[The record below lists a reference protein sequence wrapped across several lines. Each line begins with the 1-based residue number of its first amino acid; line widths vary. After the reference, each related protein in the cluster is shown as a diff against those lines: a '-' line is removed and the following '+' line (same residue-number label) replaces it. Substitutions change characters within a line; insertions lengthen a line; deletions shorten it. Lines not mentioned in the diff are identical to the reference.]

1 MSGWNGDSAC
11 AVAAGREW
19 EHAQWRR
26 PVRVLSPLSGSNGRG
41 DHTQRLAA
49 ADVSSF
55 PSSPPPPPNPGGERI
70 GTKNILTSTGS
81 GNARGR
87 VPGRTANYLSSKMA
101 DAVHYIH
108 LQNFSKS
115 LLETLNAQRL
125 GGHFCDVTVHI
136 HDATLRA
143 HRCVLAAGS
152 PFFHDKLL
160 LGYSEIEVPPVVPT
174 QVVQQLVEFMYSG
187 SLVVAQSEALQ
198 ILTAA
203 SILQIKTVIDEC
215 TQIISQSRA
224 NKPVTIAGAMAPC
237 GPQSRSSMNKIQ
249 EQPTKNPD
257 CSTSLALREASCSL
271 PSSLRSN
278 DMEIMSQMVPVSET
292 PKLLCASEVRYKLR
306 DMLSAQQRQLPEVR
320 EITVS
325 EVEHVPDS
333 DGMSTAYLTQTEA
346 PQSCHSRKQRQP
358 VRLQIS
364 DSVPVIIKD
373 EEEEEEEIDD
383 GNCKDDIE
391 DDKGAVFTECS
402 GGFTS
407 CSENE
412 KVGSPDDKVRNAS
425 NGRKDSTGQIE
436 FSAEGQDF
444 FSNQDVFSETFIPPW
459 QSEENLPEGNREPS
473 MDNAD
478 KFRPDCS
485 LEGSSLRNLAVVASS
500 DFKSNPPFNA
510 RVGESRGLPFVASVL
525 NRDIKNSVS
534 AAAVATSSSSIFQ
547 FHLTHPNQNQPGVT
561 QGFFSVQQEGTSNV
575 VQMNSSIVPGNLQ
588 NDQSQR
594 PGPSRS
600 LEPSYVCSHCQKTFS
615 SRKNYTKHMFIH
627 SGEKPHQCSICWRSF
642 SLRDYLLKHMV
653 THTGVRAFQCSIC
666 CKRFTQKS
674 SLNVHMRT
682 HRPERFQCCFCNKYF
697 SHRTLLERHI
707 ATHTA

>member
-1 MSGWNGDSAC
+1 M
-11 AVAAGREW
+11 
-19 EHAQWRR
+19 
-26 PVRVLSPLSGSNGRG
+26 PMPLG
-41 DHTQRLAA
+41 
-49 ADVSSF
+49 
-55 PSSPPPPPNPGGERI
+55 
-70 GTKNILTSTGS
+70 
-81 GNARGR
+81 
-87 VPGRTANYLSSKMA
+87 NYLAGTMA

-174 QVVQQLVEFMYSG
+174 QVVQQLVEFMYCG

-224 NKPVTIAGAMAPC
+224 NKPVKIAGAMSSC
-237 GPQSRSSMNKIQ
+237 GPQGRSMNKIQ
-249 EQPTKNPD
+249 EQASKDSDGPSSIGLRD
-257 CSTSLALREASCSL
+257 SSCSIPSALRNNDIEIIAQMGAVNEA
-271 PSSLRSN
+271 
-278 DMEIMSQMVPVSET
+278 
-292 PKLLCASEVRYKLR
+292 PKILCASEVRYKLR

-325 EVEHVPDS
+325 EGEPVSEGES
-333 DGMSTAYLTQTEA
+333 LATAYITQTEA

-358 VRLQIS
+358 VRLQLS

-373 EEEEEEEIDD
+373 EEEEDD
-383 GNCKDDIE
+383 EDSNAREGGDE
-391 DDKGAVFTECS
+391 DDKITAYNECS
-402 GGFTS
+402 GGFPI

-412 KVGSPDDKVRNAS
+412 KARSPEDKVRNAG
-425 NGRKDSTGQIE
+425 NGRKDSSGQME
-436 FSAEGQDF
+436 FSSEGPDF
-444 FSNQDVFSETFIPPW
+444 FTNQDVFSESFIPPW
-459 QSEENLPEGNREPS
+459 QNEENLPEGTRENPIE
-473 MDNAD
+473 NAE
-478 KFRPDCS
+478 KFHPDCS
-485 LEGSSLRNLAVVASS
+485 LEGSSLRNLAVVASG
-500 DFKSNPPFNA
+500 DFKSSPPFNS
-510 RVGESRGLPFVASVL
+510 RVGESRTLPFVTSAVP
-525 NRDIKNSVS
+525 RDLKNSGS
-534 AAAVATSSSSIFQ
+534 GAVATSTSSIFQ
-547 FHLTHPNQNQPGVT
+547 FHLTHPNQSQPGVT
-561 QGFFSVQQEGTSNV
+561 QGFFSVQQDGTANV
-575 VQMNSSIVPGNLQ
+575 VQMNSNMVSGSLQ
-588 NDQSQR
+588 NEPAQR
-594 PGPSRS
+594 PGPSRNP
-600 LEPSYVCSHCQKTFS
+600 EPSYVCSHCQKTFS

>member
-1 MSGWNGDSAC
+1 M
-11 AVAAGREW
+11 V
-19 EHAQWRR
+19 
-26 PVRVLSPLSGSNGRG
+26 
-41 DHTQRLAA
+41 
-49 ADVSSF
+49 
-55 PSSPPPPPNPGGERI
+55 
-70 GTKNILTSTGS
+70 
-81 GNARGR
+81 
-87 VPGRTANYLSSKMA
+87 

-215 TQIISQSRA
+215 TQIISQSRS
-224 NKPVTIAGAMAPC
+224 KQGIASGITSC
-237 GPQSRSSMNKIQ
+237 GSQGRSSINKLQ
-249 EQPTKNPD
+249 EQSTKNVD
-257 CSTSLALREASCSL
+257 CPASMGLRDSGGL
-271 PSSLRSN
+271 PSGLRN
-278 DMEIMSQMVPVSET
+278 EMATISQMGNVNEA
-292 PKLLCASEVRYKLR
+292 PKTMCASEIRYKLR
-306 DMLSAQQRQLPEVR
+306 DMLSAQQRQLPEAR
-320 EITVS
+320 EITMS
-325 EVEHVPDS
+325 DVEPVTEGEGLP
-333 DGMSTAYLTQTEA
+333 TAYLAQSEVPQT
-346 PQSCHSRKQRQP
+346 CHSRKQRQP
-358 VRLQIS
+358 VRLQLT

-373 EEEEEEEIDD
+373 EDEEEEDDDCNGREAGEEEE
-383 GNCKDDIE
+383 KS
-391 DDKGAVFTECS
+391 ASYSECS
-402 GGFTS
+402 GGFPS
-407 CSENE
+407 CVENE
-412 KVGSPDDKVRNAS
+412 KESPESKSCADGSE
-425 NGRKDSTGQIE
+425 RKDSSGQIVE
-436 FSAEGQDF
+436 FTPEGPDF
-444 FSNQDVFSETFIPPW
+444 FTNQDVFSETFIPPW
-459 QSEENLPEGNREPS
+459 QSEENISEGTPRES
-473 MDNAD
+473 AMENSAV

-485 LEGSSLRNLAVVASS
+485 LDGSSLRNLAVVANA
-500 DFKSNPPFNA
+500 DFKSSPPFNS
-510 RVGESRGLPFVASVL
+510 RVAESRGLPFVASIVP
-525 NRDIKNSVS
+525 REIKNSSVS
-534 AAAVATSSSSIFQ
+534 ASVATSTSSIFQ
-547 FHLTHPNQNQPGVT
+547 FHLTHPNQVQTGVT
-561 QGFFSVQQEGTSNV
+561 QGFFSVQQEGAANV
-575 VQMNSSIVPGNLQ
+575 VQLNSNMLPGSV
-588 NDQSQR
+588 QSETSLR
-594 PGPSRS
+594 PGPSRNP
-600 LEPSYVCSHCQKTFS
+600 EPSYVCSHCQKTFS

>member
-1 MSGWNGDSAC
+1 M
-11 AVAAGREW
+11 
-19 EHAQWRR
+19 
-26 PVRVLSPLSGSNGRG
+26 
-41 DHTQRLAA
+41 
-49 ADVSSF
+49 
-55 PSSPPPPPNPGGERI
+55 
-70 GTKNILTSTGS
+70 
-81 GNARGR
+81 
-87 VPGRTANYLSSKMA
+87 M

-224 NKPVTIAGAMAPC
+224 NKPVSVAGAMASC
-237 GPQSRSSMNKIQ
+237 GTQSRSSMNKIQ
-249 EQPTKNPD
+249 EQSNKDASCPPAIVIRD
-257 CSTSLALREASCSL
+257 SSCSL
-271 PSSLRSN
+271 QPSLRSN
-278 DMEIMSQMVPVSET
+278 DLEIISQMGTVGEA
-292 PKLLCASEVRYKLR
+292 PKLMCASEVRYKLR
-306 DMLSAQQRQLPEVR
+306 DMLSSQQRQLPEAR
-320 EITVS
+320 EIAVS
-325 EVEHVPDS
+325 EVEHVS
-333 DGMSTAYLTQTEA
+333 DGETMSTAYLPQAEA

-358 VRLQIS
+358 VRLQLS
-364 DSVPVIIKD
+364 DSMPVIIKD
-373 EEEEEEEIDD
+373 EDDDDEEEENEENN
-383 GNCKDDIE
+383 GKDETE
-391 DDKGAVFTECS
+391 DDKGAVFSECS
-402 GGFTS
+402 GDFTS
-407 CSENE
+407 CGENE
-412 KVGSPDDKVRNAS
+412 KVRSPEDKVRNAAS
-425 NGRKDSTGQIE
+425 GSKDSANQME
-436 FSAEGQDF
+436 FSSEGPDF
-444 FSNQDVFSETFIPPW
+444 FSNQDVFSESFIPPW
-459 QSEENLPEGNREPS
+459 QNEENIAEGARES
-473 MDNAD
+473 SIENEE

-485 LEGSSLRNLAVVASS
+485 LDGSSLRNLAVVAGT
-500 DFKSNPPFNA
+500 DFKSSPPFNA
-510 RVGESRGLPFVASVL
+510 RGAEQRGLPFLASV
-525 NRDIKNSVS
+525 IPKEVKNSVS
-534 AAAVATSSSSIFQ
+534 GAAVATSSSSIFQ
-547 FHLTHPNQNQPGVT
+547 FHLMHPNQNQSGVT
-561 QGFFSVQQEGTSNV
+561 QSFFSVQQDGTSNI
-575 VQMNSSIVPGNLQ
+575 VQMNSNMIPGNVQ
-588 NDQSQR
+588 NDQALR
-594 PGPSRS
+594 PGPSRNP
-600 LEPSYVCSHCQKTFS
+600 EPSYVCSHCQKTFS